1 MSNKETFTD
10 SSHSLLRALHH
21 SSLAKQY
28 FEDCGRMHK
37 QGVKYMM
44 NIIAGNLQQS
54 INKVRYQLPEELL
67 KEVDKD
73 LADSLTVE
81 AVVEKFMLLV
91 PQQRE
96 MIEKILDLL
105 LAGEAIEVQQL
116 NQQSY

>member
-1 MSNKETFTD
+1 MSKEHFSD
-10 SSHSLLRALHH
+10 SSHYLLRALHH
-21 SSLAKQY
+21 SQLAKQY
-28 FEDCGRMHK
+28 FEDCGRMYS
-37 QGVKYMM
+37 QGVKHMM
-44 NIIAGNLQQS
+44 NLIAGNMQQS

-81 AVVEKFMLLV
+81 AIVEKFMLLV

-116 NQQSY
+116 NQPSY

>member
-1 MSNKETFTD
+1 MNKESFTD
-10 SSHSLLRALHH
+10 SSRSLLKALLHA
-21 SSLAKQY
+21 SLSKQY
-28 FEDCGRMHK
+28 FEDCERSYEK
-37 QGVKYMM
+37 GVKHMM
-44 NIIAGNLQQS
+44 SIISGNLQQS
-54 INKVRYQLPEELL
+54 INKVRFQLNPELL

-81 AVVEKFMLLV
+81 AIVEKFMLLV

-116 NQQSY
+116 NQPSY

>member
-1 MSNKETFTD
+1 MSKETFTD

-21 SSLAKQY
+21 ASLSKQY
-28 FEDCGRMHK
+28 FEDCGRMYS
-37 QGVKYMM
+37 QGVKHMM
-44 NIIAGNLQQS
+44 KLIAGNMQQS
-54 INKVRYQLPEELL
+54 INKVRYQLPTELL

-116 NQQSY
+116 NQQPY